1 MKKYF
6 TVLFAFFLSVLS
18 LTAQID
24 KDIPDRPSPERLVN
38 NLSSFNVLSSDEQA
52 RLEQKLETFFNQTS
66 NSIVVVIVNDFAGL
80 EKDDYATRLGQ
91 KWGAGQSKEDNGI
104 IILVQPKPNNHGDAF
119 IAVGYGLE
127 GIIPD
132 LTARQITENEMIP
145 YFKQNQYY
153 TALDKGTDVL
163 MSLAKKEYN
172 SDAYAKKHSSS
183 GKSKYGFLLI
193 IIIVMVIISITRGG
207 RGGSSNGG
215 LSMGTGFFLGSMLG
229 GGGRG
234 FGGGGG
240 SSGGGFGGGFG
251 GGGFG
256 GGGSGGSW

>member
-6 TVLFAFFLSVLS
+6 TVLFAFFFSVIS

-24 KDIPDRPSPERLVN
+24 KDIPDRPSPDRLVN
-38 NLSSFNVLSSDEQA
+38 NLSSFNVLSADEQA

-104 IILVQPKPNNHGDAF
+104 IILVRPKSDGHGDVF

-153 TALDKGTDVL
+153 NALDKGTDVL

-172 SDAYAKKHSSS
+172 SDAYAQKHSNGGKGRS
-183 GKSKYGFLLI
+183 GLLI
-193 IIIVMVIISITRGG
+193 IIIIIIIIVVFTRGG
-207 RGGSSNGG
+207 RGGSGNGG

-240 SSGGGFGGGFG
+240 SSGGFGGGFG